1 MARIG
6 RFGRASLARCSQNRR
21 CRIAC
26 RRGAYRPPT
35 KAGLGAG
42 CRACVDRTYRPNIEC
57 CRLHGRRRAIL
68 PGRRVGTCLSIEIV
82 VPKPLRMI
90 PRPGE
95 VMQIIDPLGDRNGGL
110 LLNSLGVEKAVAK
123 LVWAPEGVEQASSHG
138 EKDHGLRGGRR
149 GMP

>member
-1 MARIG
+1 
-6 RFGRASLARCSQNRR
+6 
-21 CRIAC
+21 
-26 RRGAYRPPT
+26 
-35 KAGLGAG
+35 
-42 CRACVDRTYRPNIEC
+42 
-57 CRLHGRRRAIL
+57 
-68 PGRRVGTCLSIEIV
+68 VGICLSIEIV

-95 VMQIIDPLGDRNGGL
+95 VMQIINPLGDRNGGL
-110 LLNSLGVEKAVAK
+110 LLNSLGLEKALVAK

>member
-1 MARIG
+1 MYWAAPTI
-6 RFGRASLARCSQNRR
+6 S
-21 CRIAC
+21 CRGQPQAV
-26 RRGAYRPPT
+26 RP
-35 KAGLGAG
+35 AVNV
-42 CRACVDRTYRPNIEC
+42 CRPNIGC
-57 CRLHGRRRAIL
+57 CRSRDRPRAI
-68 PGRRVGTCLSIEIV
+68 PPARPVGICLSIEIV

-95 VMQIIDPLGDRNGGL
+95 VMQIINPLGDRNGGL
-110 LLNSLGVEKAVAK
+110 LLNSLGLEKALVAK